1 MKMNIID
8 KVVTYFSPA
17 AGRERVTARMQI
29 EASSAFTGASRSR
42 PALKGWRTSKGDA
55 DADLNPELDT
65 LRSRSRDLERNNP
78 IAHGALK
85 TKTTYVIGT
94 GLRPEPS
101 IDADFLGLS
110 SEQAEALQAKILRE
124 FELVAESPE
133 GDASRRK
140 TFYQKQAELY
150 HSSRTNGDAFLLLPF
165 FERGDWPYWTRFR
178 SVESD
183 RVCNPGNKL
192 DTDSLSGGF
201 ELDENGATSAIHVF
215 QGSPTRR
222 FVRSKAYW
230 KRVPLYQD
238 NGSRNVLILSN
249 HNLRAGQTRGVPDLS
264 PVIEVIKQAG
274 RYVDAELMASV
285 ISSKFTVFIK
295 SEGGGARDP
304 YSPGAGAGAESE
316 SDEDYDDTEPRDVRL
331 GDGLVTE
338 LDDGESIETA
348 NPGRPNAQFDPFV
361 TALWRQIGGAL
372 GIPFEILLKHFTASY
387 SASRAALL
395 QFASYILVDRADVV
409 VNVCQPYYEAIIAE
423 AVARGRLHMPGFF
436 KDPMIRRAYC
446 RALWHGPVMGEIDE
460 LKAANAAEKRL
471 KVGIT
476 THERETRRQVG
487 ESWSQVN
494 DQRRIEERRKWR
506 PSTAEDAGPD
516 NEPDPEED
524 PDENDENEK
533 PGQASGFSLPGG
545 NDT

>member
-1 MKMNIID
+1 MKLNVID
-8 KVVTYFSPA
+8 RMVGYFDPV
-17 AGRERVTARMQI
+17 AGRQRAVARMQI
-29 EASSAFTGASRSR
+29 DAAAAFNGASRSR
-42 PALKGWRTSKGDA
+42 PALKGWQTSKGDA
-55 DADLNPELDT
+55 DSDINPELET
-65 LRSRSRDLERNNP
+65 LRARSRDLERNNP
-78 IAHGALK
+78 LAHGALK

-94 GLRPEPS
+94 GLRPEPN

-110 SEQAEALQAKILRE
+110 SEQAEALQAKMLRE
-124 FELVAESPE
+124 FELVAGSPE

-165 FERGDWPYWTRFR
+165 FERGDWPYQTRFR
-178 SVESD
+178 SVEAD
-183 RVCNPGNKL
+183 RVCNPGNKA
-192 DTDSLSGGF
+192 DSEHLSGGF
-201 ELDENGATSAIHVF
+201 ELDENGATAAIHVL
-215 QGSPTRR
+215 QCNPSRR
-222 FVRSKAYW
+222 FFRKKAKW
-230 KRVPLYQD
+230 ERVPLYSD

-249 HNLRAGQTRGVPDLS
+249 HNLRAGQTRGIPDLS

-295 SEGGGARDP
+295 SEGGGSNRDAF
-304 YSPGAGAGAESE
+304 SPGGVGDD
-316 SDEDYDDTEPRDVRL
+316 SDEDYDDEPRDLRL

-338 LDDGESIETA
+338 LDEGESIETA

-409 VNVCQPYYEAIIAE
+409 VDVCQPYYEAIIAE

-471 KVGIT
+471 KIGIT
-476 THERETRRQVG
+476 TNEREARRNVG
-487 ESWSQVN
+487 ESWAQMN
-494 DQRRIEERRKWR
+494 DQRRIEERKKWN
-506 PSTAEDAGPD
+506 PTANDNGP
-516 NEPDPEED
+516 EPDPDED
-524 PDENDENEK
+524 PDENDK
-533 PGQASGFSLPGG
+533 PAHKAGFSLPGG
-545 NDT
+545 SNQ

>member
-1 MKMNIID
+1 MKMNVID
-8 KVVTYFSPA
+8 RVVNYFSPVA
-17 AGRERVTARMQI
+17 ARERVHARMQI
-29 EASSAFTGASRSR
+29 EASGAFAGASRSR
-42 PALKGWRTSKGDA
+42 PALKGWRTSREDA
-55 DADLNPELDT
+55 DGDLNPELDT

-101 IDADFLGLS
+101 IDRDFLGLS

-124 FELVAESPE
+124 FELVAGSVE

-165 FERGDWPYWTRFR
+165 FERGDWPYSTRFR
-178 SVESD
+178 SVEAD
-183 RVCNPGNKL
+183 RVCNPNNKR
-192 DTDSLSGGF
+192 DDETLSGGF
-201 ELDENGATSAIHVF
+201 ELDENGATAAIHVL
-215 QGSPTRR
+215 QGSPSRR
-222 FVRSKAYW
+222 FLRSKAKW
-230 KRVPLYQD
+230 ERIPLFAD
-238 NGSRNVLILSN
+238 NGARNVLILSN

-274 RYVDAELMASV
+274 RYIDAELMASV

-304 YSPGAGAGAESE
+304 YAPGAGGGG
-316 SDEDYDDTEPRDVRL
+316 DEDYDDTEPRDLRL

-338 LDDGESIETA
+338 LDEGESIETA

-494 DQRRIEERRKWR
+494 EQRRIEERRKWR
-506 PSTAEDAGPD
+506 PSTADDAGPD
-516 NEPDPEED
+516 PDPDDD
-524 PDENDENEK
+524 PDENDK
-533 PGQASGFSLPGG
+533 PGQASGFSLPG
-545 NDT
+545 DPEP

>member
-1 MKMNIID
+1 MKMNVID
-8 KVVTYFSPA
+8 RVVGYFNPVA
-17 AGRERVTARMQI
+17 ARERVHARMQI
-29 EASSAFTGASRSR
+29 EASGAFTGASRSR

-55 DADLNPELDT
+55 DGDLNPELDT

-124 FELVAESPE
+124 FELVAGSPE

-178 SVESD
+178 SVEAD
-183 RVCNPGNKL
+183 RVCNPNNKP
-192 DTDSLSGGF
+192 DDDAMSGGF
-201 ELDENGATSAIHVF
+201 ELDENGATSAIHVL
-215 QGSPTRR
+215 QGNPTRR
-222 FVRSKAYW
+222 FVRGKARW
-230 KRVPLYQD
+230 QRVPLYQD

-304 YSPGAGAGAESE
+304 YAPGAGAD
-316 SDEDYDDTEPRDVRL
+316 SDDDYDDAEPRDLRL

-338 LDDGESIETA
+338 LDEGESIETA

-476 THERETRRQVG
+476 THEREARRLVG
-487 ESWSQVN
+487 ESWSQMN
-494 DQRRIEERRKWR
+494 EQRRIEERRKWR
-506 PSTAEDAGPD
+506 PSTADDAGP
-516 NEPDPEED
+516 EADPEED
-524 PDENDENEK
+524 PDENDK

-545 NDT
+545 PES